1 MATGRRRIAC
11 TRRTIIQP
19 LSQAT
24 GPALKG
30 CILWPFF
37 NSIRTIMNLT
47 LKQLYPAYFESNGN
61 HSEVWQKELQI
72 AKGDYIKIVAPS
84 GSGKTSLIHF
94 LYGMRTD
101 YVGSIQYGDNN
112 IRNFTNENFATLRKN
127 SVSVVF
133 QDLRLFPDQ
142 TVLQNL
148 EIKRQLNPY
157 HPPQIIPV
165 MAERLG
171 IGNKLQSKAGICS
184 YGEQQR
190 VAIIRALLQPY
201 DILLLDEPF
210 SHLDTANSQL
220 AMELMLEESKKR
232 NATIIFA
239 DLERID
245 YFPFTRLY
253 HL

>member
-1 MATGRRRIAC
+1 MTPQAQLSTGC
-11 TRRTIIQP
+11 T
-19 LSQAT
+19 
-24 GPALKG
+24 
-30 CILWPFF
+30 LWLFF
-37 NSIRTIMNLT
+37 NRIGNMNLT
-47 LKQLYPAYFESNGN
+47 LKQLYPSYFESNGKN
-61 HSEVWQKELQI
+61 SEVWNQELRI
-72 AKGDYIKIVAPS
+72 TKGEYIKIVAPS

-94 LYGMRTD
+94 LYGMRND
-101 YVGSIQYGDNN
+101 YTGSVMYGDKN
-112 IRNFTNENFATLRKN
+112 IRSFNSEDFATLRKN

-157 HPPQIIPV
+157 HPDEMIAV
-165 MAERLG
+165 MAGKLG
-171 IGNKLQSKAGICS
+171 IEKKLHSKAGTCS

-190 VAIIRALLQPY
+190 IAIIRSLLQPY

-210 SHLDTANSQL
+210 SHLDTANAQL

-232 NATIIFA
+232 NATIVFA

-245 YFPFTRLY
+245 YFPFNRLF